1 MALTQKE
8 RKMAKKKKTEKTET
22 TQESNDEV
30 SLFTSCETYSRMT
43 ETEGWRQYV
52 QVLVEKK
59 DELKK
64 AASQKYDPNNQEQ
77 VGEHVKNAKALKAHL
92 EFIDDVVA
100 PIKGKVDEYNRFV
113 DEHPL
118 LLQSISRTV
127 AWDDKDLVVLITTV
141 DKK

>member
-1 MALTQKE
+1 MG
-8 RKMAKKKKTEKTET
+8 KKKKTEK
-22 TQESNDEV
+22 QEAPAEQISDEV

-43 ETEGWRQYV
+43 ETDGWMQYV

-100 PIKGKVDEYNRFV
+100 PIKGKIDEYNRFV

-127 AWDDKDLVVLITTV
+127 AWDDKALVVLITTV
-141 DKK
+141 EK